1 MQITTSE
8 WSLERLGMLLSR
20 YQAVL
25 SKLLFLL
32 GLIYC
37 LNLVSGLIWLVLPSP
52 QPTNVTSNSATVQAA
67 GRSSTQNIDLD
78 TLLALNL
85 FGRAVAPQ
93 AEPSAA
99 TSELTEL
106 PLTQLNLTLSGVVAS
121 NVATQGV
128 AIIIQGNQQQSY
140 VVGERIKG
148 TSAFLSQ
155 VYGDRVLIKNG
166 SQRETLMLDGID
178 FNEANRRLRER
189 IEVDAKK
196 VDDQL
201 QSQPQDTANAVLAAD
216 TAQRLRDELA
226 SGDVNFAD
234 YIALN
239 PARDGATLL
248 GYRISPG
255 HKPALF
261 NSAGLQPGDLVTQIN
276 GIPLNDLSM
285 AMDALSELR
294 SAQNIQLELIRQEET
309 MLIDIQL
316 PTGDT
321 K

>member
-52 QPTNVTSNSATVQAA
+52 QPTKVTSNSATVQAA
-67 GRSSTQNIDLD
+67 DRSSTQNIDLD

-255 HKPALF
+255 RKPALF

>member
-1 MQITTSE
+1 MQITSSQ

-20 YQAVL
+20 YQGAL

-32 GLIYC
+32 GLLYC
-37 LNLVSGLIWLVLPSP
+37 LNLVAGLIWLVLPVP
-52 QPTNVTSNSATVQAA
+52 QVANTTTNSGALLTSDQT
-67 GRSSTQNIDLD
+67 SSNDIDLAH
-78 TLLALNL
+78 LLALNL

-93 AEPSAA
+93 PEPSAPA
-99 TSELTEL
+99 SELTEV

-121 NVATQGV
+121 NVPTQGV
-128 AIIIQGNQQQSY
+128 AIIVQGSNQESY

-166 SQRETLMLDGID
+166 AQRETLMLDGID
-178 FNEANRRLRER
+178 FNEANRRLQER
-189 IEVDAKK
+189 IEVDVKI
-196 VDDQL
+196 VGDE
-201 QSQPQDTANAVLAAD
+201 QDSPATDTNQVALVEDAAQ
-216 TAQRLRDELA
+216 TLRDELA
-226 SGDVNFAD
+226 SGDANFAD

-239 PARDGATLL
+239 PARDGAELL

-255 HKPALF
+255 RKPELF
-261 NSAGLQPGDLVTQIN
+261 QSAGLQPGDLVTHIN
-276 GIPLNDLSM
+276 GIPLNDLSL

-294 SAQNIQLELIRQEET
+294 SAQDIQLELIRQEET